1 MKNPEQKLNNYIV
14 ILREIRDMR
23 LRGELSRAEFD
34 VYVWTRLAC
43 NAYGI
48 AQTSLEDVANDV
60 LSGSKNYANKILSE
74 LRRKKLICYADRQGR
89 RGSFEIHHGDFLI
102 LGGKIKTLDKYF
114 GISIVRSKTQSDIP
128 NQSEVSAEVSTKIQ
142 KFDSSENEEKSRQ
155 SLSDISEFFR
165 SNDNDRY
172 KEKDK
177 DKIEYRASS
186 LKGIPV
192 EEFEPKNNDES
203 RCLEIAQALGENDMR
218 FILSALRRCGLA
230 KVEEAW
236 GLVREGKN
244 IKNPRKYFNTIITSL
259 PEFREKQ
266 GH

>member
-1 MKNPEQKLNNYIV
+1 MEKLEQKLNNYIV

-34 VYVWTRLAC
+34 VYVWTRLTC

-48 AQTSLEDVANDV
+48 AQISLEDIANDV
-60 LSGSKNYANKILSE
+60 LSGSKNYANKVLLE
-74 LRRKKLICYADRQGR
+74 LRRKKLIWYADRQGR
-89 RGSFEIHHGDFLI
+89 KGSFEIHHGDFLT
-102 LGGKIKTLDKYF
+102 LDRQIKTLDKYF
-114 GISIVRSKTQSDIP
+114 GTSIVRSKTKSDIP
-128 NQSEVSAEVSTKIQ
+128 NQSEVNAEVSTKIQ
-142 KFDSSENEEKSRQ
+142 KFSDSENEEKSTQ
-155 SLSDISEFFR
+155 SLDVINEFFR
-165 SNDNDRY
+165 SIDNDRY

-177 DKIEYRASS
+177 DKIDYRASS

-192 EEFEPKNNDES
+192 GEFESKNSEES

-218 FILSALRRCGLA
+218 FILSALHRCGLA

-244 IKNPRKYFNTIITSL
+244 IENPRKYFNTIVTSL